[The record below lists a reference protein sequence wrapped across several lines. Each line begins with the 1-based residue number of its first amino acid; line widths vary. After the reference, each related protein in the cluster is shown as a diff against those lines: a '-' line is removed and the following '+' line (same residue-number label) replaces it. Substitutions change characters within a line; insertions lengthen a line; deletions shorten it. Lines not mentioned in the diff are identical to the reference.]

1 MNPAKVGL
9 LTALVIAN
17 VAFVLAW
24 IRCAQRRTE
33 RSAPTRTDIAI
44 GFVTD
49 FLDALGIGS
58 YAPTTAIFKFRGTPA
73 DELIPGTLNV
83 GHNAAAFV
91 ETVVFVTA
99 VTVEPMLLAAMVAS
113 ATVGAWLGAGVVSRL
128 PRRAIQLF
136 MGVALLTAATFFLMK
151 NLGAFPE
158 GGTAM
163 GLEGWRFGLAVS
175 VNFVLG
181 ALMSV
186 GIGPYA
192 PSMVLLALLGLHP
205 LGAFPIMM
213 GTCGI
218 VQPVASLR
226 FFKSGRFAFG
236 PALGLTIGGC
246 VGVLVAIFIV
256 KQLPLVALR
265 WLVIVVVT
273 YAAVSMLRSARSP
286 TSAPATAGNG
296 M

>member
-1 MNPAKVGL
+1 MSVAKLGL
-9 LTALVIAN
+9 LATLVVVN

-24 IRCAQRRTE
+24 LRDARRRAE
-33 RSAPTRTDIAI
+33 RPRPQLSDIAI
-44 GFVTD
+44 GFGTD

-58 YAPTTAIFKFRGTPA
+58 FAPTTALFKLRGSPA

-99 VTVEPMLLAAMVAS
+99 VAVEPVLLATMVAS
-113 ATVGAWLGAGVVSRL
+113 ATLGAWLGVGIVSGL
-128 PRRAIQLF
+128 PRRAIQLS
-136 MGVALLTAATFFLMK
+136 MGIALLIAAVFFVMA
-151 NLGAFPE
+151 NLGAFPV

-163 GLEGWRFGLAVS
+163 ALTGWRFGLAVG

-186 GIGPYA
+186 GIGTYA
-192 PSMVLLALLGLHP
+192 PSMVVLALLGLHP

-226 FFKSGRFAFG
+226 FFKTGRFAFG
-236 PALGLTIGGC
+236 PSLGLTIGGV
-246 VGVLVAIFIV
+246 VGVLIAIFIV
-256 KQLPLVALR
+256 RQLPLLALR
-265 WLVIVVVT
+265 WLVIGVVA
-273 YAAVSMLRSARSP
+273 YAALTMLRSALRRSP
-286 TSAPATAGNG
+286 DALPTPAT
-296 M
+296 